1 LSGNS
6 SPRNSAFWRLRHAA
20 AGASLCLALA
30 CGCDPAAPSAVKSD
44 SPVATAPSARTDSK
58 PAAQSVTQAVTQTEA
73 KPQTPLAPDP
83 AKDSAP
89 AAAPREKLSG
99 GADKTESQVTPRV
112 TVEPATVRPG
122 ETFTIRVEAQIE
134 SGWHIYAVDRPT
146 GPSIPTSIDFK
157 LPKTLAWD
165 GDWTVSEPALDDAH
179 PDEPAF
185 IYQGSAT
192 FSRRVRVA
200 RDAPSGAVNLPGK
213 LGYQACDKFSCRAPT
228 HAALEANL
236 KIAP

>member
-1 LSGNS
+1 LSGS
-6 SPRNSAFWRLRHAA
+6 SWPRDRFCWRFQHAA

-30 CGCDPAAPSAVKSD
+30 CGCDPVAP
-44 SPVATAPSARTDSK
+44 
-58 PAAQSVTQAVTQTEA
+58 SVTQSDPAPAAPPSVPTDVKPTGQVLTQTEA
-73 KPQTPLAPDP
+73 KAQEPSAHDP
-83 AKDSAP
+83 AKDSP
-89 AAAPREKLSG
+89 PTAASQDKPSG
-99 GADKTESQVTPRV
+99 AADKADSLVTPRV
-112 TVEPATVRPG
+112 TIDPPTVRPG
-122 ETFTIRVEAQIE
+122 ETFVIRVEAQIE

-157 LPKTLAWD
+157 LPKTLAWE
-165 GDWTVSEPALDDAH
+165 GDWAVSEPSVDDAH

-185 IYQGSAT
+185 IYQGSAS

-200 RDAPSGAVNLPGK
+200 RDAPSGAVNLRGK

-228 HAALEANL
+228 HSALEADV